1 MKTYTLHVPADAS
14 PGDAGALDRA
24 VLIRDGFSWGAF
36 FFSFLWFFA
45 HRLWLAGLMVLAA
58 AAALGGVLQLLRTG
72 PAATFWALFLFA
84 VLVGLEAGSLRRW
97 TLGRRGRPAVDVV
110 SGRDRE
116 EAESKAF
123 GRWLD
128 EAGYPARAVSQA
140 VPQGLA
146 QAPASA
152 PRPATMPAA
161 PAYRAPEPVI
171 GLFPEAERP
180 R

>member
-1 MKTYTLHVPADAS
+1 MKTYTLHIPAEAP

-24 VLIRDGFSWGAF
+24 VLVRDGFSWAAF

-45 HRLWLAGLMVLAA
+45 HRLWLAGFLVLI
-58 AAALGGVLQLLRTG
+58 AAALLLAALQVLRVG
-72 PAATFWALFLFA
+72 PGATFWAMFLLQ
-84 VLVGLEAGSLRRW
+84 VLTGLEASSLRRW
-97 TLGRRGRPAVDVV
+97 TLQRRGHPAVAVV

-116 EAESKAF
+116 EAETKAF
-123 GRWLD
+123 GHWLG
-128 EAGYPARAVSQA
+128 EAASAGAAAPARRPA
-140 VPQGLA
+140 PP
-146 QAPASA
+146 APAA
-152 PRPATMPAA
+152 PALVAPAPVA

>member
-1 MKTYTLHVPADAS
+1 MKTYTLHVPAEAP

-24 VLIRDGFSWGAF
+24 VLVRDGFSWGAF

-58 AAALGGVLQLLRTG
+58 VAALAVALQLLRVG
-72 PAATFWALFLFA
+72 PEATFWAFFLLA

-97 TLGRRGRPAVDVV
+97 TLERRGRPAVDVV
-110 SGRDRE
+110 AARGRD
-116 EAESKAF
+116 EAEAQAF
-123 GRWLD
+123 ARWLHG
-128 EAGYPARAVSQA
+128 ET
-140 VPQGLA
+140 
-146 QAPASA
+146 APAGAAA
-152 PRPATMPAA
+152 PAWRAAAA
-161 PAYRAPEPVI
+161 PAYRSEPVI

>member
-24 VLIRDGFSWGAF
+24 VLVRDGFSWGAF

-45 HRLWLAGLMVLAA
+45 HRLWLAGLIVLAA
-58 AAALGGVLQLLRTG
+58 AAGLGIALQLLRVG
-72 PAATFWALFLFA
+72 SAATFWAVVLLA
-84 VLVGLEAGSLRRW
+84 ILVGLEAGSLRRW

-110 SGRDRE
+110 AAKDRE
-116 EAESKAF
+116 EAETKAF
-123 GRWLD
+123 GRWLG
-128 EAGYPARAVSQA
+128 EAGGS
-140 VPQGLA
+140 A
-146 QAPASA
+146 QAAISA
-152 PRPATMPAA
+152 PRPVSPA
-161 PAYRAPEPVI
+161 PAPPYRAPEPVI